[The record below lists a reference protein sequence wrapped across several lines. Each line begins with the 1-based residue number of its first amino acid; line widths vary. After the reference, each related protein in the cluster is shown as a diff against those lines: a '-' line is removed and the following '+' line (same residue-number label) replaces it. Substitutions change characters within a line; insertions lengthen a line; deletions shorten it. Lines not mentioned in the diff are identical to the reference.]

1 MCYIIYI
8 LFMLKQPFLIFEN
21 KNSLPNSLCDEIINN
36 YEDDVINSKFITDNC
51 SYNIN
56 YDVKNKRILNALNI
70 ELNLCINKYFDL
82 FKNETLINKKSNFNC
97 DYMLTD
103 RVEKSA
109 ILPSNDIIFIIKK
122 TEYNDN
128 SQNITN
134 YKKNDSNN
142 NNGIKM
148 FMFIWFL
155 NDCDGDFLFWNKV
168 KVDNKKGTLLIFPT
182 SLLYQYTEIMK
193 NDTSKY
199 TIYGFI
205 FKKKHN
211 VIKFTRANQ

>member
-36 YEDDVINSKFITDNC
+36 YEDDLINSKFITDNC

-56 YDVKNKRILNALNI
+56 YDDKHKRILNALNN
-70 ELNLCINKYFDL
+70 ELNLCIDKYFDL
-82 FKNETLINKKSNFNC
+82 FKNETLINKKSNFNY
-97 DYMLTD
+97 DYVLTD
-103 RVEKSA
+103 YIK
-109 ILPSNDIIFIIKK
+109 NDIFFIIKK

-134 YKKNDSNN
+134 YKKNESQN

-155 NDCDGDFLFWNKV
+155 NDCDGDLLFWNKV

-182 SLLYQYTEIMK
+182 SFIYQYTEIMK

-205 FKKKHN
+205 FKKNHDI
-211 VIKFTRANQ
+211 IKFTLANQ